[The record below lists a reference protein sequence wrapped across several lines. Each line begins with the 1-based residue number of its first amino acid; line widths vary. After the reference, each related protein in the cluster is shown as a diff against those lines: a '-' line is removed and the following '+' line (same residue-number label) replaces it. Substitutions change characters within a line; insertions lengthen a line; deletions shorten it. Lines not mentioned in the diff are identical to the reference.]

1 MNARDKGGRGGGTG
15 GVASPGRGQ
24 AADATTH
31 TRVHKGMGDDGGDG
45 KRAGERG
52 QTPRWMQLFDA
63 HTRAGRRGEGT
74 RGNAVRR
81 DAHFPPAALCGGGS
95 WIVAPPAARGCP
107 LPAGCARRAR
117 ATVPPRAGIHPTP
130 QRTANEGA
138 RPLTVRS
145 DMAGRRTGALVQCAC
160 ASISKKRRN
169 RQNQRSVCRQHTR
182 RGRQPRRGAR
192 VPAPLPPTCPAT
204 AAAALVPS
212 ARLSFASHE
221 GAPCPC
227 LSPPP
232 IPLPVGA
239 AQQRRQRPRGRPVAP
254 LAGCSPLHSLPPALA
269 TSAAAALTPTA
280 ANTTS
285 GRAAAL
291 VGVGTSSGG
300 VPCGAL
306 RGQSRPL
313 SWSDLVAAATPRQ

>member
-1 MNARDKGGRGGGTG
+1 MGKGRGREGRRRVGCSCSTRTRARGGGG
-15 GVASPGRGQ
+15 G
-24 AADATTH
+24 
-31 TRVHKGMGDDGGDG
+31 
-45 KRAGERG
+45 
-52 QTPRWMQLFDA
+52 
-63 HTRAGRRGEGT
+63 GT

-81 DAHFPPAALCGGGS
+81 DARLPPAALCGGGS
-95 WIVAPPAARGCP
+95 WVVAPPAARGCP

-227 LSPPP
+227 LSPLP

-313 SWSDLVAAATPRQ
+313 SWSDFVAAATPRQ

>member
-1 MNARDKGGRGGGTG
+1 MQETKAGGAAGRGGWQAPAEGKPPTRPPTRVSTKGWGTTG
-15 GVASPGRGQ
+15 GMGKGRGREGRRRVGCSCS
-24 AADATTH
+24 
-31 TRVHKGMGDDGGDG
+31 TR
-45 KRAGERG
+45 
-52 QTPRWMQLFDA
+52 
-63 HTRAGRRGEGT
+63 TRARGGGGGGT
-74 RGNAVRR
+74 RANAVRR
-81 DAHFPPAALCGGGS
+81 DARLPPAALCGGGS
-95 WIVAPPAARGCP
+95 WVVAPPAARGCP

-138 RPLTVRS
+138 RPRTVRS
-145 DMAGRRTGALVQCAC
+145 DVAGRRTGALVQCAC

-204 AAAALVPS
+204 AAAAPVPS

-285 GRAAAL
+285 SRAAAL

-313 SWSDLVAAATPRQ
+313 SWSDFVAAATPRQ